1 MKAKFDGR
9 GRGKMK
15 VASGILGVTLAL
27 ALIGQ
32 SARAQ
37 AAESV
42 PPDKTIAAVKQD
54 NPSARVDTRPYQTFY
69 LATSSQ
75 QNDANEVVVAIRNIL
90 QPDIKVY
97 LVSSQNAIV
106 VRATPDQLVLV
117 QKIINDLDRP
127 KKAYRLIY
135 TITETDG
142 DKRVGTQ
149 HFAMIVA
156 AGQRTTLKEGSKV
169 PIATGSYNTSGNTGT
184 QTQMTYLDVGMN
196 FDATLDEFANG
207 VRLRSK
213 VEQLSVAEQ
222 MSGVGSQDPV
232 IRQGVLEGTAFLVLG
247 KPLVLGSMDI
257 PGSTRHLDFEVVME
271 LVR

>member
-1 MKAKFDGR
+1 MNVCG
-9 GRGKMK
+9 GL
-15 VASGILGVTLAL
+15 LGVTLAVVL
-27 ALIGQ
+27 SGQ
-32 SARAQ
+32 SVRAQ
-37 AAESV
+37 TPESAPTEKGSSV
-42 PPDKTIAAVKQD
+42 SKQD
-54 NPSARVDTRPYQTFY
+54 TPSARPYIDSRPMRTFY
-69 LATSSQ
+69 LANSSQ
-75 QNDANEVVVAIRNIL
+75 QNDGNEVTVAVRKL
-90 QPDIKVY
+90 LPPDVKIYYVPN
-97 LVSSQNAIV
+97 QNALV
-106 VRATPDQLVLV
+106 VRADPDQLVLA

-135 TITETDG
+135 TVSESDAG
-142 DKRVGTQ
+142 KRVGTQ
-149 HFAMIVA
+149 HYSMIVA

-169 PIATGSYNTSGNTGT
+169 PIMTGSFAANSSGT

-222 MSGVGSQDPV
+222 TSGVGAQDPV
-232 IRQGVLEGTAFLVLG
+232 IRQSTLEGTSFLALG

-271 LVR
+271 QVVQ

>member
-1 MKAKFDGR
+1 MKFAR
-9 GRGKMK
+9 G
-15 VASGILGVTLAL
+15 IFGVTLAL
-27 ALIGQ
+27 VLSGQ
-32 SARAQ
+32 GAPAQTTDSAA
-37 AAESV
+37 S
-42 PPDKTIAAVKQD
+42 KQD
-54 NPSARVDTRPYQTFY
+54 NPPARVDTRPYQAFY

-90 QPDIKVY
+90 PPEIKVY
-97 LVSSQNAIV
+97 LVPSQNAIV

-127 KKAYRLIY
+127 RKAYRLVY
-135 TITETDG
+135 TITEMDG
-142 DKRVGTQ
+142 DKRIGSQ
-149 HFAMIVA
+149 RFAMIVA

-169 PIATGSYNTSGNTGT
+169 PIETGSFAANSSGT

-213 VEQLSVAEQ
+213 VEQLSVAEP
-222 MSGVGSQDPV
+222 MTGVNFRDPV
-232 IRQGVLEGTAFLVLG
+232 IRQSVLEGTSFLVLS
-247 KPLVLGSMDI
+247 KPLILGSMDV
-257 PGSTRHLDFEVVME
+257 PGSTRHLDIEVVME

>member
-1 MKAKFDGR
+1 MN
-9 GRGKMK
+9 
-15 VASGILGVTLAL
+15 VCSGLLGVTLAVVL
-27 ALIGQ
+27 SGQ
-32 SARAQ
+32 SVRAQ
-37 AAESV
+37 TPESAPTEKGSTV
-42 PPDKTIAAVKQD
+42 SKQD
-54 NPSARVDTRPYQTFY
+54 APSGRPYIDSRPMRTFY
-69 LATSSQ
+69 LANSSQ
-75 QNDANEVVVAIRNIL
+75 QNDGNEVTAAIRNL
-90 QPDIKVY
+90 LPPDVKIYYVPN
-97 LVSSQNAIV
+97 QNALV
-106 VRATPDQLVLV
+106 VRADPDQLVLA

-135 TITETDG
+135 TVSESDAG
-142 DKRVGTQ
+142 KRVGTQ
-149 HFAMIVA
+149 HYSMIVA

-169 PIATGSYNTSGNTGT
+169 PIMTGSFAANSSGT

-222 MSGVGSQDPV
+222 TSGVGAQDPV
-232 IRQGVLEGTAFLVLG
+232 IRQSALEGTSFLALG

-271 LVR
+271 QVVQ